1 MLRKIEWVC
10 YRICSKYCE
19 YEMMYEY
26 MSGRVSEK
34 KCKRSLCDSIKDG
47 ESKRAEYYPLTIGEK
62 VQYGGITAL
71 TRHTKLPKEEPNDL
85 CTCEEDGSKEYST
98 RAVDKVGDSA
108 SEWMKSI
115 CRRGL
120 RPILKDFASV
130 RKFIPPKIT
139 TIMFDRYPAKN
150 RYTDVM
156 CLDKTRV
163 VLKDRPRNNDYIHA
177 NWVQL
182 STNKRYICTQG
193 PLEETIEDFW
203 WMIFKEEVQAIV
215 MLCDFIEDGESKCAE
230 YYPLT
235 IGEKVQYGGIT
246 VKNERDGKNLEEITC
261 HMMSVRLEG
270 DKHQVYHYRW
280 SSWPDRSSPRSGAP
294 LIALIM
300 KLKTIQEKG
309 PIVVHC
315 SAGIG
320 RTGTFCAVDY
330 AIDRLNEEGTVSA
343 PDVIKEIRQ
352 QRLHSVQSVLQ
363 YLYMH
368 ICLLEYMQIAK
379 SLPQD
384 IFTRRFRRDYEK
396 YLKRFNE
403 HLAKDKQQQQQQ
415 QQQTP
420 HSDNS

>member
-1 MLRKIEWVC
+1 MRLCKYVQIPYRGRKKKSLTKERLGRLQTTKEETKKGKTYIKDEMMKEKDIDIDSGVKDIQVITEKSGDNAIEW
-10 YRICSKYCE
+10 
-19 YEMMYEY
+19 
-26 MSGRVSEK
+26 
-34 KCKRSLCDSIKDG
+34 IK
-47 ESKRAEYYPLTIGEK
+47 S
-62 VQYGGITAL
+62 
-71 TRHTKLPKEEPNDL
+71 
-85 CTCEEDGSKEYST
+85 TCRK
-98 RAVDKVGDSA
+98 
-108 SEWMKSI
+108 
-115 CRRGL
+115 GL

-163 VLKDRPRNNDYIHA
+163 ILKDRPRNNNYIHA

-182 STNKRYICTQG
+182 SSNKRYICTQG
-193 PLEETIEDFW
+193 PLEETIGDFW

-235 IGEKVQYGGIT
+235 TGEKIQFGGIT
-246 VKNERDGKNLEEITC
+246 VKNERDEEHLEEITC
-261 HMMSVRLEG
+261 QKMSIRLED

-294 LIALIM
+294 LIALM
-300 KLKTIQEKG
+300 MRLKRMQEKG
-309 PIVVHC
+309 PIAVHC

-330 AIDRLNEEGTVSA
+330 AIDRLNEEGTLSL
-343 PDVIKEIRQ
+343 PDIIKELRH

-363 YLYMH
+363 YLYVH
-368 ICLLEYMQIAK
+368 ICIIEYLQITK
-379 SLPQD
+379 SMPQD
-384 IFTRRFRRDYEK
+384 IFIRRFRRDYEK
-396 YLKRFNE
+396 YLKKFNDR
-403 HLAKDKQQQQQQ
+403 LAKDK
-415 QQQTP
+415 
-420 HSDNS
+420 